1 MKKNYLFTLAAL
13 LLGSTIANAQKPLDG
28 YEAPSFTAPGNCGK
42 VISLSTS
49 GALENYTDLKD
60 LTTGKIEQELF
71 VAPGAKVEFSIKI
84 TTFWGRFAI
93 FTDANSSKEITR
105 LLQCGVPGPS
115 NPYNDET
122 NGVLVHAEDN
132 PNPTPDGTLPSIT
145 IPQDAAEGTVYLFRM
160 IFTTMDDI
168 NTYAPS
174 FKEGIYHDIK
184 ITVKNNIQRY
194 TINIATPENGT
205 LTIKNG
211 ETPIESGAQ
220 VPEGTVL
227 SVAATPLTGYEL
239 VSIKNND
246 EIYASETFV
255 ASADANFAAQ
265 FKKLASTGDAMLMSA
280 PGYGEAGDCQLR
292 FSDTVLGSHNTDKN
306 QVESDQRSRNYT
318 FSAWISP
325 MGYNGVLMG
334 HVQNSITWA
343 VEGSYGV
350 GVKDGKLAVW
360 YRKWDGNSTGCPGV
374 PTPAVSENTT
384 LYPGEFAFISLVTS
398 NEGRTFKVYKNGKEA
413 ISQEVE
419 DGGLALLYDACDFAI
434 GDSKYNQMP
443 CKVEEVQLWNKTL
456 TPEEIEAS
464 MFGPKAD
471 AEGLVAH
478 YLPESADATTVENL
492 AGDID
497 AYYRKNGT
505 VTSGNFPIADALQKT
520 NGRSLTLVK
529 YNAPWGEED
538 LFELHRFNV
547 NIDPHLASSAYVKQ
561 YSNLYVVDRSEI
573 LDIASVTVDGTPLEN
588 VSDPIPV
595 AETGVN
601 ILVEQKKAT
610 AIESVTAEAIAYY
623 NDKVLY
629 MSQGATAVIYN
640 LLGTAVA
647 EATEMTTNLENL
659 PAGIYLDKVS
669 MGENTTIIRF
679 KKELGCHGHTPY
691 PPASCECGVF
701 SKNTM
706 VRTVHPD
713 FVGL

>member
-374 PTPAVSENTT
+374 PTPAVFENTT

-434 GDSKYNQMP
+434 GDSKYNKIP

-505 VTSGNFPIADALQKT
+505 VTSGNFPMADALQKT
-520 NGRSLTLVK
+520 NGRSTVEVTYNTPVEEEAAYELRRFDVAIGESPAPVK
-529 YNAPWGEED
+529 T
-538 LFELHRFNV
+538 
-547 NIDPHLASSAYVKQ
+547 
-561 YSNLYVVDRSEI
+561 YSNLYAVNLGEKYKF
-573 LDIASVTVDGTPLEN
+573 ASVSVNDTPLEN
-588 VSDPIPV
+588 INDPIKV
-595 AETGVN
+595 TDQNLTVNATFELATG
-601 ILVEQKKAT
+601 
-610 AIESVTAEAIAYY
+610 IEDVTAEVTAYY

-629 MSQGATAVIYN
+629 MPQGATAVIYN

-659 PAGIYLDKVS
+659 PAGIYLAKVS

-679 KKELGCHGHTPY
+679 KK
-691 PPASCECGVF
+691 
-701 SKNTM
+701 
-706 VRTVHPD
+706 
-713 FVGL
+713 

>member
-255 ASADANFAAQ
+255 ASADASFAAQ

-398 NEGRTFKVYKNGKEA
+398 NDGRTFKVYKNGKEA

-434 GDSKYNQMP
+434 GDSKYNKMP

-520 NGRSLTLVK
+520 NGRSTVEVTYNTPVEEEAAYELRRFDVAIGESPAPVK
-529 YNAPWGEED
+529 T
-538 LFELHRFNV
+538 
-547 NIDPHLASSAYVKQ
+547 
-561 YSNLYVVDRSEI
+561 YSNLYAVNLGEKYKF
-573 LDIASVTVDGTPLEN
+573 ASVSVNDTPLEN
-588 VSDPIPV
+588 INDPIKV
-595 AETGVN
+595 TDQNLTVNATFELATG
-601 ILVEQKKAT
+601 
-610 AIESVTAEAIAYY
+610 IEDVTAEAIAYY

-647 EATEMTTNLENL
+647 EATEITTNLENL
-659 PAGIYLDKVS
+659 PAGIYLAKVS

-679 KKELGCHGHTPY
+679 KK
-691 PPASCECGVF
+691 
-701 SKNTM
+701 
-706 VRTVHPD
+706 
-713 FVGL
+713 

>member
-434 GDSKYNQMP
+434 GDSKYNKIP

-505 VTSGNFPIADALQKT
+505 VTSGNFPMADALQKT
-520 NGRSLTLVK
+520 NGRSTVEVTYNTPVEEEAAYELRRFDVAIGESPAPVK
-529 YNAPWGEED
+529 T
-538 LFELHRFNV
+538 
-547 NIDPHLASSAYVKQ
+547 
-561 YSNLYVVDRSEI
+561 YSNLYAVNLGEKYKF
-573 LDIASVTVDGTPLEN
+573 ASVSVNDTPLEN
-588 VSDPIPV
+588 INDPIKV
-595 AETGVN
+595 TDQNLTVNATFELATG
-601 ILVEQKKAT
+601 
-610 AIESVTAEAIAYY
+610 IEDVTAEVTAYY

-629 MSQGATAVIYN
+629 M
-640 LLGTAVA
+640 
-647 EATEMTTNLENL
+647 
-659 PAGIYLDKVS
+659 P
-669 MGENTTIIRF
+669 
-679 KKELGCHGHTPY
+679 
-691 PPASCECGVF
+691 
-701 SKNTM
+701 
-706 VRTVHPD
+706 
-713 FVGL
+713 

>member
-13 LLGSTIANAQKPLDG
+13 LLGSTIANAQNPLDG

-84 TTFWGRFAI
+84 TTYWGRFAI

-160 IFTTMDDI
+160 IFTSMDDI

-227 SVAATPLTGYEL
+227 SVAAAPSTGYEL

-306 QVESDQRSRNYT
+306 QVESDQRSHNYT
-318 FSAWISP
+318 FSAWIST

-398 NEGRTFKVYKNGKEA
+398 NDGRTFKVYKNGEEA

-505 VTSGNFPIADALQKT
+505 VTSGNFPMADALQKT
-520 NGRSLTLVK
+520 NGRSTVEVTYNTPVEEEAAYELRRFDVAIGESPAPVK
-529 YNAPWGEED
+529 T
-538 LFELHRFNV
+538 
-547 NIDPHLASSAYVKQ
+547 
-561 YSNLYVVDRSEI
+561 YSNLYAVNLGEKYKF
-573 LDIASVTVDGTPLEN
+573 ASVSVNDIPLEN
-588 VSDPIPV
+588 INDPIKV
-595 AETGVN
+595 TDQNLTVNATFELATGV
-601 ILVEQKKAT
+601 ED
-610 AIESVTAEAIAYY
+610 VTAEATAYY

-629 MSQGATAVIYN
+629 MPQGATAVIYN

-647 EATEMTTNLENL
+647 EATEMTTNRENL
-659 PAGIYLDKVS
+659 PAGIYLAKVS
-669 MGENTTIIRF
+669 MSENTTIIRF
-679 KKELGCHGHTPY
+679 KK
-691 PPASCECGVF
+691 
-701 SKNTM
+701 
-706 VRTVHPD
+706 
-713 FVGL
+713 

>member
-434 GDSKYNQMP
+434 GDSKYNKIP

-505 VTSGNFPIADALQKT
+505 VTSGNFPMADALQKT
-520 NGRSLTLVK
+520 NGRSTVEVTYNTPVEEEAAYELRRFDVAIGESPAPVK
-529 YNAPWGEED
+529 T
-538 LFELHRFNV
+538 
-547 NIDPHLASSAYVKQ
+547 
-561 YSNLYVVDRSEI
+561 YSNLYAVNLGEKYKF
-573 LDIASVTVDGTPLEN
+573 ASVSVNDTPLEN
-588 VSDPIPV
+588 INDPIKV
-595 AETGVN
+595 TDQNLTVNATFELATG
-601 ILVEQKKAT
+601 
-610 AIESVTAEAIAYY
+610 IEDVTAEVTAYY

-629 MSQGATAVIYN
+629 MPQGATAD
-640 LLGTAVA
+640 LA
-647 EATEMTTNLENL
+647 
-659 PAGIYLDKVS
+659 KVS

-679 KKELGCHGHTPY
+679 KK
-691 PPASCECGVF
+691 
-701 SKNTM
+701 
-706 VRTVHPD
+706 
-713 FVGL
+713 

>member
-246 EIYASETFV
+246 AIYASETFV

-434 GDSKYNQMP
+434 GDSKYNKIP

-505 VTSGNFPIADALQKT
+505 VTSGNFPMADALQKT
-520 NGRSLTLVK
+520 NGRSTVEVTYNTPVEEEAAYELRRFDVAIGESPAPVK
-529 YNAPWGEED
+529 T
-538 LFELHRFNV
+538 
-547 NIDPHLASSAYVKQ
+547 
-561 YSNLYVVDRSEI
+561 YSNLYAVNLGEKYKF
-573 LDIASVTVDGTPLEN
+573 ASVSVNDTPLEN
-588 VSDPIPV
+588 INDPIKV
-595 AETGVN
+595 TDQNLTVNATFELATG
-601 ILVEQKKAT
+601 
-610 AIESVTAEAIAYY
+610 IEDVTAEVTAYY

-629 MSQGATAVIYN
+629 MPQGATAVIYN

-659 PAGIYLDKVS
+659 PAGIYLAKVS

-679 KKELGCHGHTPY
+679 KK
-691 PPASCECGVF
+691 
-701 SKNTM
+701 
-706 VRTVHPD
+706 
-713 FVGL
+713 

>member
-93 FTDANSSKEITR
+93 FTDDNSSKEITR

-434 GDSKYNQMP
+434 GDSKYNKIP

-505 VTSGNFPIADALQKT
+505 VTSGNFPTADALQKT

-659 PAGIYLDKVS
+659 PAGIYLAKVS

-679 KKELGCHGHTPY
+679 KK
-691 PPASCECGVF
+691 
-701 SKNTM
+701 
-706 VRTVHPD
+706 
-713 FVGL
+713 

>member
-42 VISLSTS
+42 VISRSTA
-49 GALENYTDLKD
+49 GALVNYTDLND

-434 GDSKYNQMP
+434 GDSKYNKIP

-492 AGDID
+492 VGDID

-520 NGRSLTLVK
+520 NGRSTVEVT
-529 YNAPWGEED
+529 YNTPVEED
-538 LFELHRFNV
+538 AAYELRRFDV
-547 NIDPHLASSAYVKQ
+547 AIGESPAPVKT
-561 YSNLYVVDRSEI
+561 YSNLYAVNLGEKYKF
-573 LDIASVTVDGTPLEN
+573 ASVSVNDTPLEN
-588 VSDPIPV
+588 INDPIKV
-595 AETGVN
+595 TDQNLTVNATFELATG
-601 ILVEQKKAT
+601 
-610 AIESVTAEAIAYY
+610 IEDVTAEVTAYY

-629 MSQGATAVIYN
+629 MPQGATAVIYN

-659 PAGIYLDKVS
+659 PAGIYLAKVS

-679 KKELGCHGHTPY
+679 KK
-691 PPASCECGVF
+691 
-701 SKNTM
+701 
-706 VRTVHPD
+706 
-713 FVGL
+713 

>member
-13 LLGSTIANAQKPLDG
+13 LLGSTIANAQNPLDG

-84 TTFWGRFAI
+84 TTYWGRFAI

-160 IFTTMDDI
+160 IFTSMDDI

-227 SVAATPLTGYEL
+227 SVAAAPSTGYEL

-398 NEGRTFKVYKNGKEA
+398 NDGRTFKVYKNGEEA

-505 VTSGNFPIADALQKT
+505 VTSGNFPMADALQKT
-520 NGRSLTLVK
+520 NGRSTVEVTYNTPVEEEAAYELRRFDVAIGESPAPVK
-529 YNAPWGEED
+529 T
-538 LFELHRFNV
+538 
-547 NIDPHLASSAYVKQ
+547 
-561 YSNLYVVDRSEI
+561 YSNLYAVNLGEKYKF
-573 LDIASVTVDGTPLEN
+573 ASVSVNDIPLEN
-588 VSDPIPV
+588 INDPIKV
-595 AETGVN
+595 TDQNLTVNATFELATGV
-601 ILVEQKKAT
+601 ED
-610 AIESVTAEAIAYY
+610 VTAEATAYY

-629 MSQGATAVIYN
+629 MPQGATAVIYN

-659 PAGIYLDKVS
+659 PAGIYLAKVS

-679 KKELGCHGHTPY
+679 KK
-691 PPASCECGVF
+691 
-701 SKNTM
+701 
-706 VRTVHPD
+706 
-713 FVGL
+713 

>member
-13 LLGSTIANAQKPLDG
+13 LLGSSIANAQKPLDG

-434 GDSKYNQMP
+434 GDSKYNKIP

-471 AEGLVAH
+471 AEGLVAN

-505 VTSGNFPIADALQKT
+505 VTSGNFPMADALQKT
-520 NGRSLTLVK
+520 NGRSTVEVTYNTPVEEEAAYELRRFDVAIGESPAPVK
-529 YNAPWGEED
+529 T
-538 LFELHRFNV
+538 
-547 NIDPHLASSAYVKQ
+547 
-561 YSNLYVVDRSEI
+561 YSNLYAVNLGEKYKF
-573 LDIASVTVDGTPLEN
+573 ASVSVNDTPLEN
-588 VSDPIPV
+588 INDPIKV
-595 AETGVN
+595 TDQNLTVNATFELATG
-601 ILVEQKKAT
+601 
-610 AIESVTAEAIAYY
+610 IEDVTAEVTAYY

-629 MSQGATAVIYN
+629 MPQGATAVIYN

-659 PAGIYLDKVS
+659 PAGIYLAKVS

-679 KKELGCHGHTPY
+679 KK
-691 PPASCECGVF
+691 
-701 SKNTM
+701 
-706 VRTVHPD
+706 
-713 FVGL
+713 

>member
-13 LLGSTIANAQKPLDG
+13 LLGSTIANAQNPLDG

-84 TTFWGRFAI
+84 TTYWGRFAI

-160 IFTTMDDI
+160 IFTSMDDI

-227 SVAATPLTGYEL
+227 SVAAAPSTGYEL

-434 GDSKYNQMP
+434 GDSKYNKIP

-505 VTSGNFPIADALQKT
+505 VTSGNFPMADALQKT
-520 NGRSLTLVK
+520 NGRSTVEVTYNTPVEEEAAYELRRFDVAIGESPAPVK
-529 YNAPWGEED
+529 T
-538 LFELHRFNV
+538 
-547 NIDPHLASSAYVKQ
+547 
-561 YSNLYVVDRSEI
+561 YSNLYAVNLGEKYKF
-573 LDIASVTVDGTPLEN
+573 ASVSVNDTPLEN
-588 VSDPIPV
+588 INDPIKV
-595 AETGVN
+595 TDQNLTVNATFELATG
-601 ILVEQKKAT
+601 
-610 AIESVTAEAIAYY
+610 IEDVTAEVTAYY

-629 MSQGATAVIYN
+629 MPQGATAVIYN

-659 PAGIYLDKVS
+659 PAGIYLAKVS

-679 KKELGCHGHTPY
+679 KK
-691 PPASCECGVF
+691 
-701 SKNTM
+701 
-706 VRTVHPD
+706 
-713 FVGL
+713 

>member
-398 NEGRTFKVYKNGKEA
+398 NNGRTFKVYKNGKEA

-434 GDSKYNQMP
+434 GDSKYNKIP

-478 YLPESADATTVENL
+478 YLPESADATTLENL

-520 NGRSLTLVK
+520 NGRSTVEVTYNTPVEEEAVYELRRFDVAIGESPAPVK
-529 YNAPWGEED
+529 T
-538 LFELHRFNV
+538 
-547 NIDPHLASSAYVKQ
+547 
-561 YSNLYVVDRSEI
+561 YSNLYAVNLGEKYKF
-573 LDIASVTVDGTPLEN
+573 ASVSVNDTPLEN
-588 VSDPIPV
+588 INDPIKV
-595 AETGVN
+595 TDQNLTVNATFELATGV
-601 ILVEQKKAT
+601 ED
-610 AIESVTAEAIAYY
+610 VTAEATAYY

-629 MSQGATAVIYN
+629 MPQGATAVIYN

-647 EATEMTTNLENL
+647 EATEITTNLENL
-659 PAGIYLDKVS
+659 PAGIYLAKVS

-679 KKELGCHGHTPY
+679 KK
-691 PPASCECGVF
+691 
-701 SKNTM
+701 
-706 VRTVHPD
+706 
-713 FVGL
+713 

>member
-434 GDSKYNQMP
+434 GDSKYNKIP

-505 VTSGNFPIADALQKT
+505 VTSGNFPMADALQKT
-520 NGRSLTLVK
+520 NGRSTVEVTYNTPVEEEAAYELRRFDVAIGESPAPVK
-529 YNAPWGEED
+529 T
-538 LFELHRFNV
+538 
-547 NIDPHLASSAYVKQ
+547 
-561 YSNLYVVDRSEI
+561 YSNLYAVNLGEKYKF
-573 LDIASVTVDGTPLEN
+573 ASVSVNDTPLEN
-588 VSDPIPV
+588 INDPIKV
-595 AETGVN
+595 TDQNLTVN
-601 ILVEQKKAT
+601 AT
-610 AIESVTAEAIAYY
+610 
-623 NDKVLY
+623 
-629 MSQGATAVIYN
+629 
-640 LLGTAVA
+640 
-647 EATEMTTNLENL
+647 
-659 PAGIYLDKVS
+659 
-669 MGENTTIIRF
+669 F
-679 KKELGCHGHTPY
+679 ELAKT
-691 PPASCECGVF
+691 
-701 SKNTM
+701 
-706 VRTVHPD
+706 
-713 FVGL
+713 

>member
-306 QVESDQRSRNYT
+306 QVESDQRSRK
-318 FSAWISP
+318 AWISP

-434 GDSKYNQMP
+434 GDSKYNKIP

-505 VTSGNFPIADALQKT
+505 VTSGNFPMADALQKT
-520 NGRSLTLVK
+520 NGRSTVEVTYNTPVEEEAAYELRRFDVAIGESPAPVK
-529 YNAPWGEED
+529 T
-538 LFELHRFNV
+538 
-547 NIDPHLASSAYVKQ
+547 
-561 YSNLYVVDRSEI
+561 YSNLYAVNLGEKYKF
-573 LDIASVTVDGTPLEN
+573 ASVSVNDTPLEN
-588 VSDPIPV
+588 INDPIKV
-595 AETGVN
+595 TDQNLTVNATFELATG
-601 ILVEQKKAT
+601 
-610 AIESVTAEAIAYY
+610 IEDVTAEVTAYY

-629 MSQGATAVIYN
+629 MPQGATAVIYN

-659 PAGIYLDKVS
+659 PAGIYLAKVS

-679 KKELGCHGHTPY
+679 KK
-691 PPASCECGVF
+691 
-701 SKNTM
+701 
-706 VRTVHPD
+706 
-713 FVGL
+713 

>member
-160 IFTTMDDI
+160 IFTTMNDI

-398 NEGRTFKVYKNGKEA
+398 NDGRTFKVYKNGKEA

-434 GDSKYNQMP
+434 GDSKYNKMP

-520 NGRSLTLVK
+520 NGRSTVEVT
-529 YNAPWGEED
+529 YNTPVEED
-538 LFELHRFNV
+538 AAYELRRFDV
-547 NIDPHLASSAYVKQ
+547 AIGESPAPVKT
-561 YSNLYVVDRSEI
+561 YSNLYAVNLGEKYKF
-573 LDIASVTVDGTPLEN
+573 ASVSVNDTPLEN
-588 VSDPIPV
+588 INDPIKV
-595 AETGVN
+595 TDQNLTVNATFELATG
-601 ILVEQKKAT
+601 
-610 AIESVTAEAIAYY
+610 IEDVTA
-623 NDKVLY
+623 
-629 MSQGATAVIYN
+629 
-640 LLGTAVA
+640 
-647 EATEMTTNLENL
+647 
-659 PAGIYLDKVS
+659 
-669 MGENTTIIRF
+669 
-679 KKELGCHGHTPY
+679 
-691 PPASCECGVF
+691 
-701 SKNTM
+701 
-706 VRTVHPD
+706 
-713 FVGL
+713 

>member
-398 NEGRTFKVYKNGKEA
+398 NDGRTFKVYKNGKEA

-434 GDSKYNQMP
+434 GDSKYNKMP

-497 AYYRKNGT
+497 PYYRKNGT

-520 NGRSLTLVK
+520 NGRSTVEVT
-529 YNAPWGEED
+529 YNTPVEED
-538 LFELHRFNV
+538 AAYELRRFDV
-547 NIDPHLASSAYVKQ
+547 AIGESPAPVKT
-561 YSNLYVVDRSEI
+561 YSNLYAVNLGEKYKF
-573 LDIASVTVDGTPLEN
+573 ASVSVNDTPLEN
-588 VSDPIPV
+588 INDPIKV
-595 AETGVN
+595 TDQNLTVNATFELATG
-601 ILVEQKKAT
+601 
-610 AIESVTAEAIAYY
+610 IEDVTAEVTAYY

-629 MSQGATAVIYN
+629 MPQGATAVIYN

-659 PAGIYLDKVS
+659 PAGIYLAKVS

-679 KKELGCHGHTPY
+679 KK
-691 PPASCECGVF
+691 
-701 SKNTM
+701 
-706 VRTVHPD
+706 
-713 FVGL
+713 

>member
-434 GDSKYNQMP
+434 GDSKYNKIP

-505 VTSGNFPIADALQKT
+505 VTSGNFPMADALQKT
-520 NGRSLTLVK
+520 NGRSTVEVTYNTPVEEEAAYELRRFDVAIGESPAPVK
-529 YNAPWGEED
+529 T
-538 LFELHRFNV
+538 
-547 NIDPHLASSAYVKQ
+547 
-561 YSNLYVVDRSEI
+561 YSNLYAVNLGEKYKF
-573 LDIASVTVDGTPLEN
+573 ASVSVNDTPLEN
-588 VSDPIPV
+588 INDPIKV
-595 AETGVN
+595 TDQNLTVNATFELATG
-601 ILVEQKKAT
+601 
-610 AIESVTAEAIAYY
+610 IEDVTAEVTAYY
-623 NDKVLY
+623 NDKVLLY
-629 MSQGATAVIYN
+629 AARRNGC
-640 LLGTAVA
+640 
-647 EATEMTTNLENL
+647 
-659 PAGIYLDKVS
+659 YL
-669 MGENTTIIRF
+669 
-679 KKELGCHGHTPY
+679 
-691 PPASCECGVF
+691 
-701 SKNTM
+701 
-706 VRTVHPD
+706 
-713 FVGL
+713 

>member
-1 MKKNYLFTLAAL
+1 MCGGLLNQSEYYLVSSYEKNYLFTLAAL

-434 GDSKYNQMP
+434 GDSKYNKIP

-505 VTSGNFPIADALQKT
+505 VTSGNFPMADALQKT
-520 NGRSLTLVK
+520 NGRSTVEVTYNTPVEEEAAYELRRFDVAIGESPAPVK
-529 YNAPWGEED
+529 T
-538 LFELHRFNV
+538 
-547 NIDPHLASSAYVKQ
+547 
-561 YSNLYVVDRSEI
+561 YSNLYAVNLGEKYKF
-573 LDIASVTVDGTPLEN
+573 ASVSVNDTPLEN
-588 VSDPIPV
+588 INDPIKV
-595 AETGVN
+595 TDQNLTVNATFELATG
-601 ILVEQKKAT
+601 
-610 AIESVTAEAIAYY
+610 IEDVTAEVTAYY

-629 MSQGATAVIYN
+629 MPQGATAVIYN

-659 PAGIYLDKVS
+659 PAGIYLAKVS

-679 KKELGCHGHTPY
+679 KK
-691 PPASCECGVF
+691 
-701 SKNTM
+701 
-706 VRTVHPD
+706 
-713 FVGL
+713 

>member
-84 TTFWGRFAI
+84 TTYWGRFAI

-227 SVAATPLTGYEL
+227 SVAAAPSTGYEL

-398 NEGRTFKVYKNGKEA
+398 NDGRTFKVYKNGEEA

-434 GDSKYNQMP
+434 GDSKYNKMP

-456 TPEEIEAS
+456 TPEEIETS

-520 NGRSLTLVK
+520 NGRSTVEVTYNTPVEEEAAYELRRFDVAIGESPAPVK
-529 YNAPWGEED
+529 T
-538 LFELHRFNV
+538 
-547 NIDPHLASSAYVKQ
+547 
-561 YSNLYVVDRSEI
+561 YSNLYAVNLGEKYKF
-573 LDIASVTVDGTPLEN
+573 ASVSVNDTPLEN
-588 VSDPIPV
+588 INDPIKV
-595 AETGVN
+595 TDQNLTVNATFELATG
-601 ILVEQKKAT
+601 
-610 AIESVTAEAIAYY
+610 IEDVTAEATAYY

-629 MSQGATAVIYN
+629 MPQGATAVIYN

-647 EATEMTTNLENL
+647 EATEMTTNLENF
-659 PAGIYLDKVS
+659 PVGIYLAKVS

-679 KKELGCHGHTPY
+679 KK
-691 PPASCECGVF
+691 
-701 SKNTM
+701 
-706 VRTVHPD
+706 
-713 FVGL
+713 

>member
-1 MKKNYLFTLAAL
+1 MKKNYLCTLAAL

-434 GDSKYNQMP
+434 GDSKYNKIP

-492 AGDID
+492 VGDID

-520 NGRSLTLVK
+520 NGRSTVEVT
-529 YNAPWGEED
+529 YNTPVEED
-538 LFELHRFNV
+538 AAYELRRFDV
-547 NIDPHLASSAYVKQ
+547 AIGESPAPVKT
-561 YSNLYVVDRSEI
+561 YSNLYAVNLGEKYKF
-573 LDIASVTVDGTPLEN
+573 ASVSVNDTPLEN
-588 VSDPIPV
+588 INDPIKV
-595 AETGVN
+595 TDQNLTVNATFELATG
-601 ILVEQKKAT
+601 
-610 AIESVTAEAIAYY
+610 IEDVTAEVTAYY

-629 MSQGATAVIYN
+629 MPQGATAVIYN

-659 PAGIYLDKVS
+659 PAGIYLAKVS

-679 KKELGCHGHTPY
+679 KK
-691 PPASCECGVF
+691 
-701 SKNTM
+701 
-706 VRTVHPD
+706 
-713 FVGL
+713 

>member
-174 FKEGIYHDIK
+174 FKEGIYHNIK

-434 GDSKYNQMP
+434 GDSKYNKIP

-505 VTSGNFPIADALQKT
+505 VTSGNFPMADALQKT
-520 NGRSLTLVK
+520 NGRSTVEVTYNTPVEEEAAYELRRFDVAIGESPAPVK
-529 YNAPWGEED
+529 T
-538 LFELHRFNV
+538 
-547 NIDPHLASSAYVKQ
+547 
-561 YSNLYVVDRSEI
+561 YSNLYAVNLGEKYKF
-573 LDIASVTVDGTPLEN
+573 ASVSVNDTPLEN
-588 VSDPIPV
+588 INDPIKV
-595 AETGVN
+595 TDQNLTVNATFELATG
-601 ILVEQKKAT
+601 
-610 AIESVTAEAIAYY
+610 IEDVTAEVTAYY

-629 MSQGATAVIYN
+629 MPQGATAVIYN

-659 PAGIYLDKVS
+659 PAGIYLAKVS

-679 KKELGCHGHTPY
+679 KK
-691 PPASCECGVF
+691 
-701 SKNTM
+701 
-706 VRTVHPD
+706 
-713 FVGL
+713 

>member
-434 GDSKYNQMP
+434 GDSKYNKIP

-505 VTSGNFPIADALQKT
+505 VTSGNFPMADALQKT
-520 NGRSLTLVK
+520 NGRSTVEVTYNTPVEEEAAYELRRFDVAIGESPAPVK
-529 YNAPWGEED
+529 T
-538 LFELHRFNV
+538 
-547 NIDPHLASSAYVKQ
+547 
-561 YSNLYVVDRSEI
+561 YSNLYAVNLGEKYKF
-573 LDIASVTVDGTPLEN
+573 ASVSVNDTPLEN
-588 VSDPIPV
+588 INDPIKV
-595 AETGVN
+595 TDQNLTVNATFELATG
-601 ILVEQKKAT
+601 
-610 AIESVTAEAIAYY
+610 IEDVTAEVTAYY

-629 MSQGATAVIYN
+629 MPQGATAVIYN

-659 PAGIYLDKVS
+659 PAGIYL
-669 MGENTTIIRF
+669 
-679 KKELGCHGHTPY
+679 
-691 PPASCECGVF
+691 A
-701 SKNTM
+701 
-706 VRTVHPD
+706 
-713 FVGL
+713 

>member
-434 GDSKYNQMP
+434 GDSKYNKIP

-505 VTSGNFPIADALQKT
+505 VTSGNFPMADALQKT
-520 NGRSLTLVK
+520 NGRSTVEVTYNTPVEEEAAYELRRFDVAIGESPAPVK
-529 YNAPWGEED
+529 T
-538 LFELHRFNV
+538 
-547 NIDPHLASSAYVKQ
+547 
-561 YSNLYVVDRSEI
+561 YSNLYAVNLGEKYKF
-573 LDIASVTVDGTPLEN
+573 ASVSVNDTPLEN
-588 VSDPIPV
+588 INDPIKV
-595 AETGVN
+595 TDQNLTVNATFELATG
-601 ILVEQKKAT
+601 
-610 AIESVTAEAIAYY
+610 IEDVTAEVTTTRCSICRKAQRLLSI
-623 NDKVLY
+623 
-629 MSQGATAVIYN
+629 IYW
-640 LLGTAVA
+640 
-647 EATEMTTNLENL
+647 ERRL
-659 PAGIYLDKVS
+659 PK
-669 MGENTTIIRF
+669 RP
-679 KKELGCHGHTPY
+679 K
-691 PPASCECGVF
+691 
-701 SKNTM
+701 
-706 VRTVHPD
+706 
-713 FVGL
+713 

>member
-145 IPQDAAEGTVYLFRM
+145 IPQDAAEGTVYLFHM

-434 GDSKYNQMP
+434 GDSKYNKIP

-492 AGDID
+492 VGDID

-520 NGRSLTLVK
+520 NGRSTVEVT
-529 YNAPWGEED
+529 YNTPVEED
-538 LFELHRFNV
+538 AAYELRRFDV
-547 NIDPHLASSAYVKQ
+547 AIGESPAPVKT
-561 YSNLYVVDRSEI
+561 YSNLYAVNLGEKYKF
-573 LDIASVTVDGTPLEN
+573 ASVSVNDTPLEN
-588 VSDPIPV
+588 INDLIKVTDQNLTV
-595 AETGVN
+595 NATFELATG
-601 ILVEQKKAT
+601 
-610 AIESVTAEAIAYY
+610 IEDVTAEVTAYY

-629 MSQGATAVIYN
+629 MPQGATAVIYN

-659 PAGIYLDKVS
+659 PAGIYLAKVS

-679 KKELGCHGHTPY
+679 KK
-691 PPASCECGVF
+691 
-701 SKNTM
+701 
-706 VRTVHPD
+706 
-713 FVGL
+713 

>member
-13 LLGSTIANAQKPLDG
+13 LLGSTIANAQNPLDG

-84 TTFWGRFAI
+84 TTYWGRFAI

-160 IFTTMDDI
+160 IFTSMDDI

-227 SVAATPLTGYEL
+227 SVAAAPSTGYEL

-318 FSAWISP
+318 FSAWIST

-398 NEGRTFKVYKNGKEA
+398 NDGRTFKVYKNGEEA

-505 VTSGNFPIADALQKT
+505 VTRVVTSQWQMLCKKPMGAL
-520 NGRSLTLVK
+520 R
-529 YNAPWGEED
+529 
-538 LFELHRFNV
+538 
-547 NIDPHLASSAYVKQ
+547 
-561 YSNLYVVDRSEI
+561 
-573 LDIASVTVDGTPLEN
+573 
-588 VSDPIPV
+588 
-595 AETGVN
+595 
-601 ILVEQKKAT
+601 
-610 AIESVTAEAIAYY
+610 
-623 NDKVLY
+623 
-629 MSQGATAVIYN
+629 
-640 LLGTAVA
+640 
-647 EATEMTTNLENL
+647 
-659 PAGIYLDKVS
+659 
-669 MGENTTIIRF
+669 
-679 KKELGCHGHTPY
+679 
-691 PPASCECGVF
+691 
-701 SKNTM
+701 
-706 VRTVHPD
+706 
-713 FVGL
+713 

>member
-434 GDSKYNQMP
+434 GDSKYNKIP

-505 VTSGNFPIADALQKT
+505 VTSGNFPMADALQKT
-520 NGRSLTLVK
+520 NGRSTVEVTYNTPVEEEAAYELRRFDVAIGESPAPVK
-529 YNAPWGEED
+529 T
-538 LFELHRFNV
+538 
-547 NIDPHLASSAYVKQ
+547 
-561 YSNLYVVDRSEI
+561 YSNLYAVNLGEKYKF
-573 LDIASVTVDGTPLEN
+573 ASVSVNDTPLEN
-588 VSDPIPV
+588 INDPIKV
-595 AETGVN
+595 TDQNLTVNATFELATG
-601 ILVEQKKAT
+601 
-610 AIESVTAEAIAYY
+610 IEDVTAEVTAYY

-629 MSQGATAVIYN
+629 MPQGATAV
-640 LLGTAVA
+640 
-647 EATEMTTNLENL
+647 
-659 PAGIYLDKVS
+659 YL
-669 MGENTTIIRF
+669 
-679 KKELGCHGHTPY
+679 
-691 PPASCECGVF
+691 
-701 SKNTM
+701 
-706 VRTVHPD
+706 
-713 FVGL
+713 

>member
-384 LYPGEFAFISLVTS
+384 LSPGEFAFISLVTS

-434 GDSKYNQMP
+434 GDSKYNKIP

-505 VTSGNFPIADALQKT
+505 VTSGNFPMADALQKT
-520 NGRSLTLVK
+520 NGRSTVEVTYNTPVEEEAAYELRRFDVAIGESPAPVK
-529 YNAPWGEED
+529 T
-538 LFELHRFNV
+538 
-547 NIDPHLASSAYVKQ
+547 
-561 YSNLYVVDRSEI
+561 YSNLYAVNLGEKYKF
-573 LDIASVTVDGTPLEN
+573 ASVSVNDTPLEN
-588 VSDPIPV
+588 INDPIKV
-595 AETGVN
+595 TDQNLTVNATFELATG
-601 ILVEQKKAT
+601 
-610 AIESVTAEAIAYY
+610 IEDVTAEVTAYY

-629 MSQGATAVIYN
+629 MPQGATAVIYN
-640 LLGTAVA
+640 YW
-647 EATEMTTNLENL
+647 ERRL
-659 PAGIYLDKVS
+659 PK
-669 MGENTTIIRF
+669 RP
-679 KKELGCHGHTPY
+679 K
-691 PPASCECGVF
+691 
-701 SKNTM
+701 
-706 VRTVHPD
+706 
-713 FVGL
+713 

>member
-13 LLGSTIANAQKPLDG
+13 LLGSTIANAQNPLDG

-84 TTFWGRFAI
+84 TTYWGRFAI

-160 IFTTMDDI
+160 IFTSMDDI

-227 SVAATPLTGYEL
+227 SVAAAPSTGYEL

-398 NEGRTFKVYKNGKEA
+398 NDGRTFKVYKNGEEA

-505 VTSGNFPIADALQKT
+505 VTSGNFPMADALQKT
-520 NGRSLTLVK
+520 NGRSTVEVTYNTPVEEEAAYELRRFDVAIGESPAPVK
-529 YNAPWGEED
+529 T
-538 LFELHRFNV
+538 
-547 NIDPHLASSAYVKQ
+547 
-561 YSNLYVVDRSEI
+561 YSNLYAVNLGEKYKF
-573 LDIASVTVDGTPLEN
+573 ASVSVNDIPLEN
-588 VSDPIPV
+588 INDPIKV
-595 AETGVN
+595 TDQNLTVNATFELATG
-601 ILVEQKKAT
+601 
-610 AIESVTAEAIAYY
+610 IEDVTAEATAYY

-629 MSQGATAVIYN
+629 MPQGATAVIYN

-659 PAGIYLDKVS
+659 PAGIYLAKVS

-679 KKELGCHGHTPY
+679 KK
-691 PPASCECGVF
+691 
-701 SKNTM
+701 
-706 VRTVHPD
+706 
-713 FVGL
+713 

>member
-398 NEGRTFKVYKNGKEA
+398 NNGRTFKVYKNGKEA
-413 ISQEVE
+413 ISQEVK

-434 GDSKYNQMP
+434 GDSKYNKIP

-478 YLPESADATTVENL
+478 YLPESADATTLENL

-520 NGRSLTLVK
+520 NGRSTVEVTYNTPVEEEAVYELRRFDVAIGESPAPVK
-529 YNAPWGEED
+529 T
-538 LFELHRFNV
+538 
-547 NIDPHLASSAYVKQ
+547 
-561 YSNLYVVDRSEI
+561 YSNLYAVNLGEKYKF
-573 LDIASVTVDGTPLEN
+573 ASVSVNDTPLEN
-588 VSDPIPV
+588 INDPIKV
-595 AETGVN
+595 TDQNLTVNATFELATGV
-601 ILVEQKKAT
+601 ED
-610 AIESVTAEAIAYY
+610 VTAEATAYY

-629 MSQGATAVIYN
+629 MPQGATAVIYN

-647 EATEMTTNLENL
+647 EATEITTNLENL
-659 PAGIYLDKVS
+659 PAGIYLAKVS

-679 KKELGCHGHTPY
+679 KK
-691 PPASCECGVF
+691 
-701 SKNTM
+701 
-706 VRTVHPD
+706 
-713 FVGL
+713 

>member
-434 GDSKYNQMP
+434 GDSKYNKIP

-505 VTSGNFPIADALQKT
+505 VTSGNFPMADALQKT
-520 NGRSLTLVK
+520 NGRSTVEVTYNTPVEEEAAYELRRFDVAIGESPAPVK
-529 YNAPWGEED
+529 T
-538 LFELHRFNV
+538 
-547 NIDPHLASSAYVKQ
+547 
-561 YSNLYVVDRSEI
+561 YSNLYAVNLGEKYKF
-573 LDIASVTVDGTPLEN
+573 ASVSVNDTPLEN
-588 VSDPIPV
+588 INDPIKV
-595 AETGVN
+595 TDQNLTVNATFELATG
-601 ILVEQKKAT
+601 
-610 AIESVTAEAIAYY
+610 IEDVTAEVTAYY

-629 MSQGATAVIYN
+629 MPQGATAVIYN
-640 LLGTAVA
+640 LLGPAVA

-659 PAGIYLDKVS
+659 PAGIYLAKVS

-679 KKELGCHGHTPY
+679 KK
-691 PPASCECGVF
+691 
-701 SKNTM
+701 
-706 VRTVHPD
+706 
-713 FVGL
+713 

>member
-115 NPYNDET
+115 NPYNDEP
-122 NGVLVHAEDN
+122 NGVLVHAEDT

-434 GDSKYNQMP
+434 GDSKYNKIP

-505 VTSGNFPIADALQKT
+505 VTSGNFPMADALQKT
-520 NGRSLTLVK
+520 NGRSTVEVTYNTPVEEEAAYELRRFDVAIGESPAPVK
-529 YNAPWGEED
+529 T
-538 LFELHRFNV
+538 
-547 NIDPHLASSAYVKQ
+547 
-561 YSNLYVVDRSEI
+561 YSNLYAVNLGEKYKF
-573 LDIASVTVDGTPLEN
+573 ASVSVNDTPLEN
-588 VSDPIPV
+588 INDPIKV
-595 AETGVN
+595 TDQNLTVNATFELATG
-601 ILVEQKKAT
+601 
-610 AIESVTAEAIAYY
+610 IEDVTA
-623 NDKVLY
+623 
-629 MSQGATAVIYN
+629 
-640 LLGTAVA
+640 
-647 EATEMTTNLENL
+647 
-659 PAGIYLDKVS
+659 
-669 MGENTTIIRF
+669 
-679 KKELGCHGHTPY
+679 
-691 PPASCECGVF
+691 
-701 SKNTM
+701 
-706 VRTVHPD
+706 
-713 FVGL
+713 

>member
-398 NEGRTFKVYKNGKEA
+398 NDGRTFKVYKNGKEA

-434 GDSKYNQMP
+434 GDSKYNKIP

-505 VTSGNFPIADALQKT
+505 VTSGNFPMADALQKT
-520 NGRSLTLVK
+520 NGRSTVEVTYNTPVEEEAAYELRRFDVAIGESPAPVK
-529 YNAPWGEED
+529 T
-538 LFELHRFNV
+538 
-547 NIDPHLASSAYVKQ
+547 
-561 YSNLYVVDRSEI
+561 YSNLYAVNLGEKYKF
-573 LDIASVTVDGTPLEN
+573 ASVSVNDTPLEN
-588 VSDPIPV
+588 INDPIKV
-595 AETGVN
+595 IDQNLTVNATFELATG
-601 ILVEQKKAT
+601 
-610 AIESVTAEAIAYY
+610 IEDVTAEATAYY

-647 EATEMTTNLENL
+647 EATEITTNLENL
-659 PAGIYLDKVS
+659 PAGIYLAKVS

-679 KKELGCHGHTPY
+679 KK
-691 PPASCECGVF
+691 
-701 SKNTM
+701 
-706 VRTVHPD
+706 
-713 FVGL
+713 

>member
-13 LLGSTIANAQKPLDG
+13 LLGSTIANAQNPLDG

-84 TTFWGRFAI
+84 TTYWGRFAI

-160 IFTTMDDI
+160 IFTSMDDI

-227 SVAATPLTGYEL
+227 SVAAAPSTGYEL

-398 NEGRTFKVYKNGKEA
+398 NDGRTFKVYKNGEEA

-505 VTSGNFPIADALQKT
+505 VTSGNFPMADALQKT
-520 NGRSLTLVK
+520 NGRSTVELTYNTPVEEEAAYELRRFDVAIGESPAPVK
-529 YNAPWGEED
+529 T
-538 LFELHRFNV
+538 
-547 NIDPHLASSAYVKQ
+547 
-561 YSNLYVVDRSEI
+561 YSNLYAVNLGEKYKF
-573 LDIASVTVDGTPLEN
+573 ASVSVNDIPLEN
-588 VSDPIPV
+588 INDPIKV
-595 AETGVN
+595 TDQNLTVNATFELATGV
-601 ILVEQKKAT
+601 ED
-610 AIESVTAEAIAYY
+610 VTAEATAYY

-629 MSQGATAVIYN
+629 MPQGATAVIYN

-659 PAGIYLDKVS
+659 PAGIYLAKVS

-679 KKELGCHGHTPY
+679 KK
-691 PPASCECGVF
+691 
-701 SKNTM
+701 
-706 VRTVHPD
+706 
-713 FVGL
+713 

>member
-13 LLGSTIANAQKPLDG
+13 LLGSTIANAQNPLDG

-84 TTFWGRFAI
+84 TTYWGRFAI

-160 IFTTMDDI
+160 IFTSMDDI

-227 SVAATPLTGYEL
+227 SVAAAPSTGYEL

-398 NEGRTFKVYKNGKEA
+398 NDGRTFKVYKNGEEA

-505 VTSGNFPIADALQKT
+505 VTSGNFPMADALQKT
-520 NGRSLTLVK
+520 NGRSTVEVTYNTPVEEEAAYELRRFDVAIGESPAPVK
-529 YNAPWGEED
+529 T
-538 LFELHRFNV
+538 
-547 NIDPHLASSAYVKQ
+547 
-561 YSNLYVVDRSEI
+561 YSNLYAVNLGEKYKF
-573 LDIASVTVDGTPLEN
+573 ASVSVNDIPLEN
-588 VSDPIPV
+588 INDPIKV
-595 AETGVN
+595 TDQNLTVNATLELATGV
-601 ILVEQKKAT
+601 ED
-610 AIESVTAEAIAYY
+610 VTAEATAYY

-629 MSQGATAVIYN
+629 MPQGATAVIYN

-659 PAGIYLDKVS
+659 PAGIYLAKVS

-679 KKELGCHGHTPY
+679 KK
-691 PPASCECGVF
+691 
-701 SKNTM
+701 
-706 VRTVHPD
+706 
-713 FVGL
+713 

>member
-184 ITVKNNIQRY
+184 ITVKNKIQRY

-434 GDSKYNQMP
+434 GDSKYNKMP

-520 NGRSLTLVK
+520 NGRSTVEVTYNTPVEEEAAYELRRFDVAIGESPAPVK
-529 YNAPWGEED
+529 T
-538 LFELHRFNV
+538 
-547 NIDPHLASSAYVKQ
+547 
-561 YSNLYVVDRSEI
+561 YSNLYAVNLGEKYKF
-573 LDIASVTVDGTPLEN
+573 ASVSVNDTPLEN
-588 VSDPIPV
+588 INDPIKV
-595 AETGVN
+595 TDQNLTVNATFELATG
-601 ILVEQKKAT
+601 
-610 AIESVTAEAIAYY
+610 IEDVTAEAIAYY

-647 EATEMTTNLENL
+647 EATEITTNLENL
-659 PAGIYLDKVS
+659 PAGIYLAKVS
-669 MGENTTIIRF
+669 MGENTTIIRS
-679 KKELGCHGHTPY
+679 KK
-691 PPASCECGVF
+691 
-701 SKNTM
+701 
-706 VRTVHPD
+706 
-713 FVGL
+713 

>member
-84 TTFWGRFAI
+84 TTYWGRFAI

-227 SVAATPLTGYEL
+227 SVAAAPSTGYEL

-384 LYPGEFAFISLVTS
+384 RYPGAFAFISLVTS
-398 NEGRTFKVYKNGKEA
+398 NDGRTFKVYKNGEEA

-434 GDSKYNQMP
+434 GDSKYNKMP

-520 NGRSLTLVK
+520 NGRSTVEVTYNTPVEEEAAYELRRFDVAIGESPAPVK
-529 YNAPWGEED
+529 T
-538 LFELHRFNV
+538 
-547 NIDPHLASSAYVKQ
+547 
-561 YSNLYVVDRSEI
+561 YSNLYAVNLGEKYKF
-573 LDIASVTVDGTPLEN
+573 ASVSVNDTPLEN
-588 VSDPIPV
+588 INDPIKV
-595 AETGVN
+595 TDQNLTVNATFELATG
-601 ILVEQKKAT
+601 
-610 AIESVTAEAIAYY
+610 IEDVTAEATAYY

-629 MSQGATAVIYN
+629 MPQGATAVIYN

-659 PAGIYLDKVS
+659 PAGIYLAKVS

-679 KKELGCHGHTPY
+679 KK
-691 PPASCECGVF
+691 
-701 SKNTM
+701 
-706 VRTVHPD
+706 
-713 FVGL
+713 

>member
-434 GDSKYNQMP
+434 GDSKYNKIP

-505 VTSGNFPIADALQKT
+505 VTSGNFPMADALQKT
-520 NGRSLTLVK
+520 NGRSTVEVTYNTPVEEEAAYELRRFDVAIGESPAPVK
-529 YNAPWGEED
+529 T
-538 LFELHRFNV
+538 
-547 NIDPHLASSAYVKQ
+547 
-561 YSNLYVVDRSEI
+561 YSNLYAVNLGEKYKF
-573 LDIASVTVDGTPLEN
+573 ASVSVNDTPLEN
-588 VSDPIPV
+588 INDPIKV
-595 AETGVN
+595 TDQNLTVNATFELATG
-601 ILVEQKKAT
+601 
-610 AIESVTAEAIAYY
+610 IEDVTAE
-623 NDKVLY
+623 VSLLQR
-629 MSQGATAVIYN
+629 QGALYAARRN
-640 LLGTAVA
+640 GC
-647 EATEMTTNLENL
+647 
-659 PAGIYLDKVS
+659 YL
-669 MGENTTIIRF
+669 
-679 KKELGCHGHTPY
+679 
-691 PPASCECGVF
+691 
-701 SKNTM
+701 
-706 VRTVHPD
+706 
-713 FVGL
+713 

>member
-105 LLQCGVPGPS
+105 LLQCGVPGLS

-434 GDSKYNQMP
+434 GDSKYNKIP

-505 VTSGNFPIADALQKT
+505 VTSGNFPMADALQKT
-520 NGRSLTLVK
+520 NGRSTVEVTYNTPVEEEAAYELRRFDVAIGESPAPVK
-529 YNAPWGEED
+529 T
-538 LFELHRFNV
+538 
-547 NIDPHLASSAYVKQ
+547 
-561 YSNLYVVDRSEI
+561 YSNLYAVNLGEKYKF
-573 LDIASVTVDGTPLEN
+573 ASVSVNDTPLEN
-588 VSDPIPV
+588 INDPIKV
-595 AETGVN
+595 TDQNLTVNATFELATG
-601 ILVEQKKAT
+601 
-610 AIESVTAEAIAYY
+610 IEDVTAEVTAYY

-629 MSQGATAVIYN
+629 MPQGATAVIYN

-659 PAGIYLDKVS
+659 PAGIYLAKVS

-679 KKELGCHGHTPY
+679 KK
-691 PPASCECGVF
+691 
-701 SKNTM
+701 
-706 VRTVHPD
+706 
-713 FVGL
+713 